1 MIPPVTTLFVVH
13 PLNLFGFTYTGTLVL
28 GLVFLII
35 AGIRRKYP
43 PVTWAVISASIL
55 VLFVSG
61 LKLFSYPP
69 GDWASIFMGSYAD
82 VANIK
87 YVPGGILM
95 IALGIPLI
103 KRFLKFREPVF
114 DDFVLFLP
122 VLQISQRMGCFF
134 NGCCYGT
141 TTSLPWAVH
150 YSEPSALFYKHYD
163 QGLLEAGQMHAL
175 GVHPTQL
182 YTIALSLIILFV
194 MIRMHNAFRKPGSF
208 TLFALILMGGMR
220 FTLEFLREPLSGTWS
235 ATQWQFLNFLQWGI
249 LVAIIIC
256 GIILWRRERNT
267 TAVINLQHAPN
278 DLLHRNMVVVLLL
291 IFMIWQIREIFETA
305 EFLMLV
311 SVLAISLAIALAVF
325 VRTITVPQARWIS
338 ACMLF
343 AAFFTMGQSVEHA
356 AGDTITQQYRGWFS
370 IGPSGALG
378 AYDQITT
385 DCSGNVTSRTKR
397 NYSLW
402 GITASYHYRLRPER
416 YFEAGLRQSV
426 IYESP
431 SDDNREGSRYLY
443 ISPIL
448 RYDSKKFAISLGTTL
463 EYFWPNAAQK
473 DDPNFWYSRKPT
485 IIPSTYLRFGNR
497 NKIFADIDIYNSFHY
512 QGYNSI
518 WQIGIGHGF
527 GNDDFTS
534 GRFGLTSDVEG
545 RTGLYFGG
553 DFLIKNQ
560 FSLSPYFTFASHPG
574 FSLNLKWHI
583 GKNKWKAANTAT
595 SGKVSPE
602 SK

>member
-1 MIPPVTTLFVVH
+1 M
-13 PLNLFGFTYTGTLVL
+13 YTGTLLL
-28 GLVFLII
+28 GLSFLVIT
-35 AGIRRKYP
+35 GIRRKYP
-43 PVTWAVISASIL
+43 PVTWAVISASVL

-69 GDWASIFMGSYAD
+69 GDWGSIFLGSHQD
-82 VANIK
+82 VTNIK

-122 VLQISQRMGCFF
+122 VLQITQRMGCFF
-134 NGCCYGT
+134 NGCCHGT

-150 YSEPSALFYKHYD
+150 YSEPSALFYRHYD
-163 QGLLEAGQMHAL
+163 QGLLEAGRMHSL

-182 YTIALSLIILFV
+182 YTIAISLVILV
-194 MIRMHNAFRKPGSF
+194 VLIRLRHAFRKPGSF
-208 TLFALILMGGMR
+208 TLFALMLLGGMR
-220 FTLEFLREPLSGTWS
+220 FLLEFLREPLSGTWS
-235 ATQWQFLNFLQWGI
+235 ATQWQFLNLLQWGI
-249 LVAIIIC
+249 LVAIIIS
-256 GIILWRRERNT
+256 GIVLWRRERKPGSES
-267 TAVINLQHAPN
+267 AVQQVYGDQLQRSMGIA
-278 DLLHRNMVVVLLL
+278 LLL
-291 IFMIWQIREIFETA
+291 IFLIWQIREIFERL
-305 EFLMLV
+305 EFLMLI
-311 SVLAISLAIALAVF
+311 SVLTISLAIAVVVF
-325 VRTITVPQARWIS
+325 IRTITVPQARWIS
-338 ACMLF
+338 ASMLF
-343 AAFFTMGQSVEHA
+343 AAFFTMGQSVENV
-356 AGDTITQQYRGWFS
+356 AGDTITQKYRGWFS

-378 AYDQITT
+378 AYDQIHT
-385 DCSGNVTSRTKR
+385 DCSGNVTGRTQR

-402 GITASYHYRLRPER
+402 GVTASYHYMLRSDR
-416 YFEAGLRQSV
+416 YLEAVLRQSV
-426 IYESP
+426 INERI

-448 RYDSKKFAISLGTTL
+448 RYDSKKFGISVGPTL

-497 NKIFADIDIYNSFHY
+497 NKLFFDLDIYNRLHY

-527 GNDDFTS
+527 GNNDFSS
-534 GRFGLTSDVEG
+534 GRFGLTADAGG
-545 RTGLYFGG
+545 RGGIYFGG

-560 FSLSPYFTFASHPG
+560 FSLSPYFTYVSHPG
-574 FSLNLKWHI
+574 ISLNLKWHI
-583 GKNKWKAANTAT
+583 GKNKWKAANEFT
-595 SGKVSPE
+595 SGTVFTE
-602 SK
+602 